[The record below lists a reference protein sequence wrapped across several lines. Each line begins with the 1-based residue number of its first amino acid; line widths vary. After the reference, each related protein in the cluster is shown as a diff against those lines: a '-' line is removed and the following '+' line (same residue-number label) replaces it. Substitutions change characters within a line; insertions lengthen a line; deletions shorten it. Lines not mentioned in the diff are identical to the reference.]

1 MRNSPLVVLKTTA
14 WSKRTSKRSKM
25 RWTLTRLMKQFQ
37 TQISNSS
44 EEKTKSSRSKT
55 RRRLKPN
62 PLKRLHQPKNYL

>member
-1 MRNSPLVVLKTTA
+1 
-14 WSKRTSKRSKM
+14 M